1 MKFVK
6 RIILSAILML
16 SLLFTNAYAGY
27 VEPKAQLTVFEA
39 MGIYNVD
46 EINSGYIMNI
56 DKQKAMEM
64 DRGQIVDFCNGV
76 GYMSLSRRIVK
87 NPFCGVAIVLRTD
100 TGEKTYYLNSGVQVG
115 MYGDDNF
122 LCYVPNENNSTL
134 DELYA
139 DFMSSNELY
148 DHSLFV
154 INDKTDYL
162 IFPGDKWAVEDV
174 LYGASNSL
182 IPYEITLSFG
192 KAISREEFCVL
203 IANYLCVCGNYY
215 SLDDYFSE
223 RGIAY
228 HSNYFKDTA
237 GCDGSINMLYA
248 LGILNGKSEDT
259 FGPGDALTREETAVI
274 LKNAAMASGMELKI
288 VTAGFKDL
296 SAVSKWA
303 KDAVNAVGSCGVM
316 TGADSEF
323 KPKDYLTTEQAITGI
338 NKLFKL
344 RNKNHRM

>member
-1 MKFVK
+1 MKIIK
-6 RIILSAILML
+6 NIILASI
-16 SLLFTNAYAGY
+16 LLFALLYNAAYAGY
-27 VEPKAQLTVFEA
+27 VEPKSELTVFEA
-39 MGIYNVD
+39 MGIFNVD
-46 EINSGYIMNI
+46 EINCGYIMSI
-56 DKQKAMEM
+56 DRQKAMEL

-76 GYMSLSRRIVK
+76 GDMLLSRRVVK
-87 NPFCGVAIVLRTD
+87 NPFSGVAIVLRTD
-100 TGEKTYYLNSGVQVG
+100 DGEKTYFLNSGVQIG
-115 MYGDDNF
+115 KYGEDNF
-122 LCYVPNENNSTL
+122 LCYVATENNSTL

-148 DHSLFV
+148 NHSLFV

-192 KAISREEFCVL
+192 KAISREEFCIL
-203 IANYLCVCGNYY
+203 IGNYLCVCGNYY
-215 SLDDYFSE
+215 TLDDYFSE

-228 HSNYFKDTA
+228 LSNYFIDTV
-237 GCDGSINMLYA
+237 GCDNSINMLYA
-248 LGILNGKSEDT
+248 LGIVNGKSDDN

-274 LKNAAMASGMELKI
+274 LKNAAMAAGMELKI
-288 VTAGFKDL
+288 KSAGFKDE
-296 SAVSKWA
+296 SSVSKWA

-316 TGADSEF
+316 TGTDGEF
-323 KPKDYLTTEQAITGI
+323 KPKDFLTTEQAITGI